1 MRPISTFAPLRA
13 LTDWHLGFALLGLG
27 ASLLLPHPGWSL
39 LTVGMLPLF
48 FWLRCKPSSA
58 LCLVW
63 LLVFFG
69 LGGLQGVLWIDR
81 QLSESCL
88 GDEVRIAG
96 LIETLPE
103 VEAFNQGQW
112 RVTAEMRVT
121 EWAAPHCGRPDR
133 IRVFQY
139 LGPEQVDNK
148 LRYQHVVTGSWRLKN
163 LPSQFNPDSLPDQAR
178 WASRSI
184 DAAATAVGSIVQE
197 DSGRRVAA
205 LRIRFLADWE
215 HQDGEGWSVMRAL
228 LLGDTRGLS
237 DAA

>member
-1 MRPISTFAPLRA
+1 M
-13 LTDWHLGFALLGLG
+13 
-27 ASLLLPHPGWSL
+27 
-39 LTVGMLPLF
+39 
-48 FWLRCKPSSA
+48 
-58 LCLVW
+58 
-63 LLVFFG
+63 FFG
-69 LGGLQGVLWIDR
+69 LGGLQGALWIDR

-139 LGPEQVDNK
+139 LGPEQLDNK

-163 LPSQFNPDSLPDQAR
+163 LPSQFNPGSLPDQAQ

-184 DAAATAVGSIVQE
+184 DAAATTVGSIVQE

-205 LRIRFLADWE
+205 LRTRLLADWE
-215 HQDGEGWSVMRAL
+215 HQDGEG
-228 LLGDTRGLS
+228 
-237 DAA
+237 